1 MIFEIIS
8 GTTLVVIMV
17 ALFVNNRKLK
27 KEGDELAVLLVEEHF
42 KMQKQKVEL
51 EEMANLGPI
60 DTNDG
65 FVKFLSQSR
74 EWAYNYIDVVQEKF
88 TEFDAL
94 MSISLEK
101 SALNEDE
108 IKELSMAYT
117 TLKQSVMPE
126 NDKMPN
132 E

>member
-8 GTTLVVIMV
+8 GTALVVIMT
-17 ALFVNNRKLK
+17 ALFINNKKLK
-27 KEGDELAVLLVEEHF
+27 KEGDDLAVLLVEEHF

-51 EEMANLGPI
+51 EEMANLAPI

-74 EWAYNYIDVVQEKF
+74 EWAYSYIDVVQEKF

-101 SALNEDE
+101 STLNEDE
-108 IKELSMAYT
+108 IKELSTAYL

>member
-1 MIFEIIS
+1 MIFEMIS
-8 GTTLVVIMV
+8 GTTLVVIMT
-17 ALFVNNRKLK
+17 ALFINNRKLK
-27 KEGDELAVLLVEEHF
+27 KEGDDLAVLLVEEHF
-42 KMQKQKVEL
+42 KMQKQKTEL
-51 EEMANLGPI
+51 EEMANLAPI

-94 MSISLEK
+94 MSVSLEK
-101 SALNEDE
+101 TALSEDE
-108 IKELSMAYT
+108 IKELSTAYL

>member
-8 GTTLVVIMV
+8 GTTLVVIMT
-17 ALFVNNRKLK
+17 ALFINNRKLK
-27 KEGDELAVLLVEEHF
+27 KEGDDLAVLLVEEHF
-42 KMQKQKVEL
+42 KMQKQKAEL
-51 EEMANLGPI
+51 EEMANLAPI

-94 MSISLEK
+94 MSVSLEK
-101 SALNEDE
+101 TALNEDE
-108 IKELSMAYT
+108 IKELSVAYI

>member
-8 GTTLVVIMV
+8 GTTLVVIMT
-17 ALFVNNRKLK
+17 ALFINNKKLR
-27 KEGDELAVLLVEEHF
+27 KEGDDLAVLLVEEHF
-42 KMQKQKVEL
+42 KIQKQKAEL
-51 EEMANLGPI
+51 AEMANLAPI

-88 TEFDAL
+88 TEFDVL
-94 MSISLEK
+94 MSVSLEK
-101 SALNEDE
+101 STLSEDE
-108 IKELSMAYT
+108 IKELSTAYL

>member
-8 GTTLVVIMV
+8 GTTLVVIMT
-17 ALFVNNRKLK
+17 ALFINNRKLK
-27 KEGDELAVLLVEEHF
+27 KEGDSLAVLLVEEHF
-42 KMQKQKVEL
+42 KMQKQKAEL
-51 EEMANLGPI
+51 EEMANLAPI

-88 TEFDAL
+88 TEFDVL
-94 MSISLEK
+94 MSVSLEK
-101 SALNEDE
+101 STLSEDE
-108 IKELSMAYT
+108 IKELSTAYL

>member
-17 ALFVNNRKLK
+17 ALFINNRKLK

-101 SALNEDE
+101 NALNEDE
-108 IKELSMAYT
+108 IKELSMAYM